1 MRKGAYHDEAFGG
14 FVARRCCGL
23 LERVAGPSPAVAGN
37 SAGHRRGRGRG
48 RAVLRT
54 GTRVLPA
61 GRGERRADEV
71 PQRRRGCAG
80 RIAGALDFGV
90 TNSGSLALGH
100 ERGLPIALVACVALF
115 TQASPLC
122 HFVVG
127 KRSGIR
133 SAQDLSGRTV
143 ATSGLKDMLHIS
155 TLAWIDSKGGDSKS
169 VNFVEIPFPQM
180 AAAVLARR
188 VDGATIVEP
197 FYTRSRD
204 ELEQIGLNYVA
215 VNDGRPFQTLGL
227 VANTR
232 WLSENGATA
241 VKISE
246 VVHAAARWANR
257 NHDEAAKLLADF
269 TQTDPSVVRAY
280 PRVVFAERNSPEYVQ
295 PVIDMMARYGA
306 LRRRFAAADVFAAG
320 LA

>member
-1 MRKGAYHDEAFGG
+1 MMRRSEVLSLAGA
-14 FVARRCCGL
+14 
-23 LERVAGPSPAVAGN
+23 AVF
-37 SAGHRRGRGRG
+37 SS
-48 RAVLRT
+48 
-54 GTRVLPA
+54 VLPA
-61 GRGERRADEV
+61 RAQQSPAIRLGIVAVEEGAALYYAQERGFFR
-71 PQRRRGCAG
+71 QAG
-80 RIAGALDFGV
+80 VNVELTKFPNGAAVAQGVIAGALDFGV

-100 ERGLPIALVACVALF
+100 ERGLPIALEACVALF

-122 HFVVG
+122 
-127 KRSGIR
+127 
-133 SAQDLSGRTV
+133 
-143 ATSGLKDMLHIS
+143 
-155 TLAWIDSKGGDSKS
+155 
-169 VNFVEIPFPQM
+169 NFVEIPFPQM

>member
-1 MRKGAYHDEAFGG
+1 MMRRSEVLSLAGAAI
-14 FVARRCCGL
+14 V
-23 LERVAGPSPAVAGN
+23 S
-37 SAGHRRGRGRG
+37 S
-48 RAVLRT
+48 
-54 GTRVLPA
+54 VLPA
-61 GRGERRADEV
+61 RAQQSPAIRLGIVAVEEGAALYYAQERGFFR
-71 PQRRRGCAG
+71 QAG
-80 RIAGALDFGV
+80 VNVELTKFPNGAAVAQGVIAGALDFGV

-127 KRSGIR
+127 ERSGIR